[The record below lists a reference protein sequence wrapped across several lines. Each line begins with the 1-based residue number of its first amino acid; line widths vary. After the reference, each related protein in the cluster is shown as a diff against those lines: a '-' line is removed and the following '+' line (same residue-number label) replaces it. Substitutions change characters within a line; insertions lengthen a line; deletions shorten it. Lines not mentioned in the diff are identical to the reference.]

1 MNYNFGFTSKE
12 KKEKPF
18 KFIKMKK
25 IIACIAIAF
34 LTVNLSAQESKTA
47 TKEKAKKESC
57 CAKKDSK
64 SKAMSADEI
73 EKCQAKCK
81 AEGKKC
87 DASAKA
93 SGKKC

>member
-1 MNYNFGFTSKE
+1 MNLQSKQE
-12 KKEKPF
+12 KKLF

-25 IIACIAIAF
+25 SIACIAIAF
-34 LTVNLSAQESKTA
+34 LTINLSAQESKTA
-47 TKEKAKKESC
+47 TTEKAKKESC

-64 SKAMSADEI
+64 LKAMSADEI

-87 DASAKA
+87 DAPTAKA

>member
-1 MNYNFGFTSKE
+1 
-12 KKEKPF
+12 
-18 KFIKMKK
+18 MKK
-25 IIACIAIAF
+25 VISFIAIAF
-34 LTVNLSAQESKTA
+34 FTINLSAQEVKTV

-64 SKAMSADEI
+64 SKGMSATEM

-87 DASAKA
+87 DAG